1 MERAR
6 TATPVDVSTAT
17 ATASVPLD
25 GISPVEVRLH
35 DPNGRRLVGRWEF
48 PPGAALE
55 IDLLSPELCRVD
67 GRPAAS
73 AEVDPDFVPWPRL
86 TFEVNGLP
94 VQVLSTDP
102 EVLRRHYMREGHQA
116 EGYASPNA
124 FNEAFH
130 QARIAQV
137 RRLFRDVR
145 GTVLDLGSG
154 YSLLG
159 MARPWPFRL
168 LAADWDRPALREMLR
183 LGWVQGAVASS
194 AEAPAFRRGA
204 FDAVFAGEL
213 IEHLPERPAALR
225 TWVELL
231 RPGGRLVV
239 TTPNRRHLFARC
251 SGREEVQNAEHLH
264 EYTLAELRSEIA
276 AAGAYVRHVEG
287 LCLPLPYRLP
297 RRDWEDAVHTLF
309 CRYAPSHQLALRRLM
324 SLGRPLPR
332 LAMNLAVVAER
343 R

>member
-1 MERAR
+1 VERAR
-6 TATPVDVSTAT
+6 TVTPVDVSTAT
-17 ATASVPLD
+17 AVASIALD
-25 GISPVEVRLH
+25 GSSPVEVRLH
-35 DPNGRRLVGRWEF
+35 DPNGRRLVGHWVF
-48 PPGAALE
+48 PPGEALQ
-55 IDLLSPELCRVD
+55 IDLLSAELCRVD
-67 GRPAAS
+67 GRPAPA

-86 TFEVNGLP
+86 TFEVNGVPFRL
-94 VQVLSTDP
+94 VSDDP
-102 EVLRRHYMREGHQA
+102 EVLRRHYMREGHQE
-116 EGYASPNA
+116 EGYGSPSA

-130 QARIAQV
+130 QARIRQV

-168 LAADWDRPALREMLR
+168 LAADWDRPALQEMLR
-183 LGWVQGAVASS
+183 LEWVQGAVACS

-204 FDAVFAGEL
+204 FDAVFAGEV
-213 IEHLPERPAALR
+213 IEHLRERPAALR
-225 TWVELL
+225 SWVGLL

-239 TTPNRRHLFARC
+239 TTPNRRHLFARW

-264 EYTLAELRSEIA
+264 EYRLDELRSEIE
-276 AAGAYVRHVEG
+276 AAGARVRHVEG

-297 RRDWEDAVHTLF
+297 GRDWEDAVHTVF
-309 CRYAPSHQLALRRLM
+309 CRYAPSHQTALRRLM

-343 R
+343 S